1 MDTCLQDSGL
11 IRGGWSDMGTV
22 SRVSADPHEV
32 EQLEKKLLK
41 SIVQG
46 LIFAHHEPVSLDT
59 LSRVIQNAGMESIK
73 SALDELEEEYRQR
86 NSGFV
91 LARVAGGY
99 QFRSL
104 PSIAPW
110 ILEMKSM
117 KPSRLSRA
125 AMETLSI
132 VAYNQPITRNQIE
145 QVRGVESAA
154 TIKGLLERD
163 LVAIVGRKDIPG
175 RPLLYG
181 TTRRFLE
188 VFGLSD
194 LASLPALPELEAITE
209 NVE

>member
-1 MDTCLQDSGL
+1 
-11 IRGGWSDMGTV
+11 
-22 SRVSADPHEV
+22 
-32 EQLEKKLLK
+32 LEKQLLK

-59 LSRVIQNAGMESIK
+59 LSRVIQNARIESIK

-86 NSGFV
+86 NSGFL

-104 PSIAPW
+104 PTIAPW

-194 LASLPALPELEAITE
+194 LASLPPLPELEAITE